1 MKSMIVTLM
10 LSLIFCSVAEAQKKS
25 HRELEG
31 LKGSVRKITEE
42 TINLSEEQGKWIEAE
57 KGFVTIMVFDR
68 AGNLLEHITYSP
80 IPNSRK
86 LEQLNRS
93 VYSYDSEGRRTKK
106 EFSDVPIALLP
117 RVAPLPGEAPIP
129 KEEMSPPDVQTRD
142 GATLQ
147 TEVDKFDA
155 SGNRVETIT
164 YNGTAEGAMFKRETY
179 NYNEQTRTREKLTY
193 DFRNQL
199 IEKTIDKFDEQGNL
213 VESLSFDLL
222 FKGMLDTKSRCSD
235 YQFDAKGNWIKMT
248 ALSSDINNNDP
259 AEIEKYIFKRK
270 ITYY

>member
-31 LKGSVRKITEE
+31 LKGPVRKITEE
-42 TINLSEEQGKWIEAE
+42 TVNLSEAQGKWIEAE
-57 KGFVTIMVFDR
+57 KGSVTIIVFDR
-68 AGNLLEHITYSP
+68 AGNLQEHITYSP
-80 IPNSRK
+80 NPNSGK
-86 LEQLNRS
+86 LEQLDRS
-93 VYSYDSEGRRTKK
+93 VYSYDAEGRRTKK
-106 EFSDVPIALLP
+106 EFSDVPIAILPGQGPISKKEMPPP
-117 RVAPLPGEAPIP
+117 RVR
-129 KEEMSPPDVQTRD
+129 TRD

-155 SGNRVETIT
+155 SGDLVETIT

-179 NYNEQTRTREKLTY
+179 NYKAQTRTREKSTY

-199 IEKTIDKFDEQGNL
+199 IEKTINKFDEQGNL
-213 VESLSFDLL
+213 VESLFFDLVT
-222 FKGMLDTKSRCSD
+222 KGMLDTKTRSSD

-259 AEIEKYIFKRK
+259 AKIEKYIIKRK

>member
-1 MKSMIVTLM
+1 MKSMIMTLM

-25 HRELEG
+25 ARELEG
-31 LKGSVRKITEE
+31 LKGPVRKITEE
-42 TINLSEEQGKWIEAE
+42 TVKLSEERGNRIEAE
-57 KGFVTIMVFDR
+57 NGSVTIVVFDS
-68 AGNLLEHITYSP
+68 AGNLLEHTTYSP
-80 IPNSRK
+80 NPNSGK
-86 LEQLNRS
+86 LEQLDRS
-93 VYSYDSEGRRTKK
+93 VYSYDAEGRRTKK
-106 EFSDVPIALLP
+106 EFSDIPLVL
-117 RVAPLPGEAPIP
+117 LPGEGPIP
-129 KEEMSPPDVQTRD
+129 KKEMPPPRVRTRD

-179 NYNEQTRTREKLTY
+179 NYNAQTRTREKLTY

-199 IEKTIDKFDEQGNL
+199 VEKTINKFDEQGNL
-213 VESLSFDLL
+213 VESLSFDLVG
-222 FKGMLDTKSRCSD
+222 KGMFDTKTRCSD

-248 ALSSDINNNDP
+248 ALSSDANMNDP
-259 AEIEKYIFKRK
+259 SKIEKYIIKRK

>member
-1 MKSMIVTLM
+1 MKSMIVTLL

-31 LKGSVRKITEE
+31 LKGPVRKITEE
-42 TINLSEEQGKWIEAE
+42 IVSLSDEQGKWIEAE
-57 KGFVTIMVFDR
+57 KGSVTIIVFDR
-68 AGNLLEHITYSP
+68 AGNMLEHTNYSP
-80 IPNSRK
+80 NPDSGK
-86 LEQLNRS
+86 LELLDRS
-93 VYSYDSEGRRTKK
+93 VYSYDAQGRRTKK
-106 EFSDVPIALLP
+106 EFSDVPLIMLP
-117 RVAPLPGEAPIP
+117 REGPIP
-129 KEEMSPPDVQTRD
+129 KEEIPPPRVRTRD

-179 NYNEQTRTREKLTY
+179 NYNAQTRTREKLTH

-213 VESLSFDLL
+213 VESLSFDLMT
-222 FKGMLDTKSRCSD
+222 KGALDTKTRCSD

-259 AEIEKYIFKRK
+259 AEIEKFIIKRK

>member
-1 MKSMIVTLM
+1 MKSIIVTLM

-31 LKGSVRKITEE
+31 LKGPVRKITEE
-42 TINLSEEQGKWIEAE
+42 TVNLSEAQGKWIEAE
-57 KGFVTIMVFDR
+57 KGSVTIIVFDR

-80 IPNSRK
+80 NPNSGK

-93 VYSYDSEGRRTKK
+93 VYSYDAEGRRTKK
-106 EFSDVPIALLP
+106 EFTDVPLALLP
-117 RVAPLPGEAPIP
+117 REGPIP
-129 KEEMSPPDVQTRD
+129 NNEMPPPSVRTRD

-164 YNGTAEGAMFKRETY
+164 YNGTAEGAMDKRVTY
-179 NYNEQTRTREKLTY
+179 NYNAQTRTREKLTY

-199 IEKTIDKFDEQGNL
+199 IEKNIDKFDGQGNL
-213 VESLSFDLL
+213 VESLFFDLVT
-222 FKGMLDTKSRCSD
+222 KGMLDTKTRCSD

-248 ALSSDINNNDP
+248 AVQSDINQNDP
-259 AEIEKYIFKRK
+259 AEVEKFVIKRK